1 MSYEG
6 PALVGE
12 LPVTVHLSGR
22 WEPVD
27 GRYHW
32 SGRIEPFDAV
42 ADLVRQGRREV
53 SLCIGERAAAARLA
67 EVDPWGGVRVT
78 GIGEPPWLPTAGPP
92 TAEPSTEGE
101 D

>member
-6 PALVGE
+6 PALVGD

-32 SGRIEPFDAV
+32 GGRIEPLDEV
-42 ADLVRQGRREV
+42 ARLVRVGRREV
-53 SLCIGERAAAARLA
+53 SLRIGDRAADARLA

-78 GIGEPPWLPTAGPP
+78 GIGAAPWPPL
-92 TAEPSTEGE
+92 ENEGE